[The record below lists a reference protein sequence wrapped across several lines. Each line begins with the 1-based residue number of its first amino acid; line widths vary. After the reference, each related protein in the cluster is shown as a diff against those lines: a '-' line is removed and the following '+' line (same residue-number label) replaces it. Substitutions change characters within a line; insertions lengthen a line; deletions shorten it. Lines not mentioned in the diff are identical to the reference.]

1 MNNEVEKIIPV
12 EPYWNA
18 GRKVFGLW
26 AAIILGGF
34 VATHYN
40 QTDKINYL
48 WLALSLIGL
57 AYMKKEM
64 SFQYFDLK
72 KIFLTWFYV
81 ILFGMIIS
89 FAAFSSPKLV
99 FLSGYLGVFWL
110 LVMALGHAITGIIDN
125 KSVYV
130 TTAGMQILA
139 AGLTL
144 YFLPLLI
151 IQYLVAGLVGA
162 LAMIWLVLYA

>member
-1 MNNEVEKIIPV
+1 MNNEVTTA

-18 GRKVFGLW
+18 GRRVFALW

-48 WLALSLIGL
+48 WVILSLVGL

-64 SFQYFDLK
+64 SFEYPDLK
-72 KIFLTWFYV
+72 KIFLAWFYV
-81 ILFGMIIS
+81 ILFGMVIS
-89 FAAFSSPKLV
+89 FAAFSAPRLI

-110 LVMALGHAITGIIDN
+110 LVMALGHAATGIIDK
-125 KSVYV
+125 KSVYI

-144 YFLPLLI
+144 YYLPLLI